1 MSRLLAFGLGVL
13 VGAGAV
19 TYGPQLQRNLR
30 PLIKQAVK
38 AALQLAHGAQV
49 QGAGLMESLED
60 IYAEAIAE
68 AGAAVAAAPKKR
80 RAKARRPAA
89 RRRNGARVKAAAAQ
103 AVAEHA

>member
-1 MSRLLAFGLGVL
+1 MSRLMAFGLGVL

-19 TYGPQLQRNLR
+19 TYGPQLQKNLR

-68 AGAAVAAAPKKR
+68 AGAAAAAPKRKP
-80 RAKARRPAA
+80 RAKAARSHSA
-89 RRRNGARVKAAAAQ
+89 RRRGARAKPAAE